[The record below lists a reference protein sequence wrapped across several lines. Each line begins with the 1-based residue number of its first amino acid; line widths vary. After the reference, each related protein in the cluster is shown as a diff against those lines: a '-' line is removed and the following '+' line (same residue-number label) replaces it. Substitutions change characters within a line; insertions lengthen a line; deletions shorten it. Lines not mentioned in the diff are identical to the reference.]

1 MPDTDLVTRL
11 ATAPDIDAVVALLQA
26 NEVPAGG
33 ALTGHFDHATVA
45 AMLTDMPA
53 IVARRGAHLAGV
65 VLLGSRAAA
74 SRVPIL
80 VAMLAAYRG
89 DDDAYLYG
97 PVCVAASDRGRNGDQ
112 NAAVH
117 AYSPGAALQWHDGRS
132 IRRGRRAHPSAVSLL
147 RTGAEVFGARH
158 RITPTS
164 GDALAR
170 RVRHGTH
177 PYPDIASRVH

>member
-1 MPDTDLVTRL
+1 MLVQARGDA
-11 ATAPDIDAVVALLQA
+11 ATAWLGIAAVSLAIGRAGLRDLALPGVLARALGLRPDQ
-26 NEVPAGG
+26 G
-33 ALTGHFDHATVA
+33 AEG
-45 AMLTDMPA
+45 
-53 IVARRGAHLAGV
+53 
-65 VLLGSRAAA
+65 
-74 SRVPIL
+74 
-80 VAMLAAYRG
+80 
-89 DDDAYLYG
+89 
-97 PVCVAASDRGRNGDQ
+97 DRGRNGDQ

-170 RVRHGTH
+170 RARHGTH
-177 PYPDIASRVH
+177 P